1 LTVTQNLQ
9 DEQNPMG
16 RIERKQLVSFAGR
29 DLQAAVEWNML
40 VVDGDAEC
48 AESLVKDL
56 LRQGHEVGW
65 VSTAVAALGAYE
77 SADVVLLD
85 LDLPDLDGLEVCRRI
100 RAVSNVPILVVT
112 ARGSEVDR
120 VLGLQIGADD
130 YLVKPYGF
138 RELMAR
144 IEAVMRRSQAHPPR
158 TAGSVISHGPLLID
172 VSARQVRLDG
182 RPIDLSRKEFDLMC
196 LLASE
201 PDVVMSRKRIMK
213 EVWGDVWSRRTIDTH
228 VSSIRSKL
236 GSPSWIVT
244 VRGIGFQ
251 LGGYVA
257 AVRSAPPGDDH
268 GDGGGAF
275 EDVPRPD
282 LVSGDEM

>member
-1 LTVTQNLQ
+1 MNAAAGTSRRPHLTVTQNQQ
-9 DEQNPMG
+9 DDQNPTDRPEKHLMTF
-16 RIERKQLVSFAGR
+16 VGR
-29 DLQAAVEWNML
+29 DVQAAVEWNML

-56 LRQGHEVGW
+56 LRQGHEAQAVD
-65 VSTAVAALGAYE
+65 TAVAALSTYE
-77 SADVVLLD
+77 NADVVLID

-112 ARGSEVDR
+112 ARGSELDR

-144 IEAVMRRSQAHPPR
+144 IEAVMRRIQAHPPQS
-158 TAGSVISHGPLLID
+158 ADSVISHGPLEID

-182 RPIDLSRKEFDLMC
+182 RPIDLSRKEFDLMH
-196 LLASE
+196 LLASH

-236 GSPSWIVT
+236 GSRSWIVT
-244 VRGIGFQ
+244 VRGVGFQ

-257 AVRSAPPGDDH
+257 AVRSAPSGDI
-268 GDGGGAF
+268 A
-275 EDVPRPD
+275 
-282 LVSGDEM
+282 GDEM